1 MCHYEELNVVIE
13 VTKGSVCIVVVVADD
28 DDDDDDERN
37 KFLPIFSP

>member
-13 VTKGSVCIVVVVADD
+13 VTKGSVCIVVVVV
-28 DDDDDDERN
+28 DDDERN